1 VNYKI
6 NNYMKKLI
14 KIVGLA
20 LAGLMTWFSPVQ
32 MANSGICCV
41 ACAMK
46 KEEEVKIEYVKEE
59 DTKE

>member
-1 VNYKI
+1 
-6 NNYMKKLI
+6 MKKLI

-59 DTKE
+59 DTPE